1 MKKTL
6 LSLLALVITMGASAQ
21 TKIDFN
27 DIASLGLSTADFVTV
42 PNGDSENTYYEIT
55 AGEGTTGVI
64 GDSNVKITVAQNES
78 KTTAKIWKTTSGA
91 YEFRSYKGHTVTI
104 ALKNGNSI
112 VKISGNGGAQL
123 NYSGDPKAEVVVN
136 LTETAKIKSL
146 EITASGESVDPEP
159 QPEVEHITIADF
171 LDNADTETTYELT
184 GTVQNIKNTLYG
196 NFDLVENGASIYI
209 YGLLDLEG
217 NAKNFESL
225 GITEGTVI
233 TVTGVYYEYAAADG
247 TVTPEIKNAQ
257 LVRIESGNVDPVDPV
272 DPDQP
277 QTVTVTEALNIIN
290 GLADGATTSEEYV
303 LEGTITTLDEI
314 STQYG
319 NATFNLSDGAQ
330 EIKVFRC
337 KDLGNQKFTDEN
349 AIKVGDK
356 VKLQGKLQK
365 YVKNGE
371 VSPEVVNG
379 YLLDING
386 TGIEAVAA
394 DAANGAI
401 YNIAGQKVSAN
412 YNGIVIIN
420 GKKFMNK

>member
-91 YEFRSYKGHTVTI
+91 YEFRTYKGHTVTI
-104 ALKNGNSI
+104 ALKNGKSI
-112 VKISGNGGAQL
+112 VKIAGNGGAQL

-233 TVTGVYYEYAAADG
+233 TVTGVYYEYAGSDG

-412 YNGIVIIN
+412 YNGIIIVN
-420 GKKFMNK
+420 GKKYMNK

>member
-91 YEFRSYKGHTVTI
+91 YEFRTYKGHTVTI
-104 ALKNGNSI
+104 ALKNGKSI
-112 VKISGNGGAQL
+112 VKIAGNGGAQL

-290 GLADGATTSEEYV
+290 GLADGTTTTEEYV

-319 NATFNLSDGAQ
+319 NATFMLSDGAQ

-371 VSPEVVNG
+371 
-379 YLLDING
+379 
-386 TGIEAVAA
+386 
-394 DAANGAI
+394 
-401 YNIAGQKVSAN
+401 
-412 YNGIVIIN
+412 
-420 GKKFMNK
+420 